1 MDNKNNNGL
10 ILIIEDEIDLLKIT
24 EFRLSKSGYR
34 TISATD
40 GKKGLELA
48 SQYRPNLILL
58 DLNIPK
64 IDGFEVCKRLKSN
77 ADLKKIPIIIIT
89 ASYLNVVEKKSS
101 LKAECILLK
110 PYELKDLLSN
120 VKKYISS

>member
-1 MDNKNNNGL
+1 MPQLLIIDDSVEIHKLMKFWLKKDNFEIISAFDGQSGFKQAVKVVPDV
-10 ILIIEDEIDLLKIT
+10 ILIDVIMPDT
-24 EFRLSKSGYR
+24 
-34 TISATD
+34 
-40 GKKGLELA
+40 
-48 SQYRPNLILL
+48 
-58 DLNIPK
+58 
-64 IDGFEVCKRLKSN
+64 DGFEVCKRLKSN